1 MITDLKINT
10 KNKERWYAEGWWTE
24 DTLFDVWHRVAA
36 ENAEREYV
44 CDSTGVRLTYGE
56 VDDKSSRLAAW
67 LKEQGVQNGDVV
79 SFQIPIWSEFAY
91 VYVALLKVGAVM
103 HPLPINFNEEDLDY
117 AMNLVGSKGL
127 ICPTFYHK
135 TDYELQAEAVK
146 KRVSTMEFIALLDKV
161 TPAHNPEYP
170 TLNQI
175 FQQYEPLTE
184 PPESKSDEVVNILS
198 TSGTTGF
205 PKAVLFTHNNI
216 LASERTYIDGAERT
230 ADDVMIMMSPLNHAT
245 GFYHGLIANMIM
257 GARVVLQEHFSPA
270 LAVELINAE
279 SATWS
284 HGATPFVY
292 DTLNYLEETGSEI
305 PSMDIFIS
313 GGAPLPGS
321 LVKRCASHGFL
332 LCESY
337 GSTESCPH
345 VYVPP
350 SKALE
355 WDGQRAGIPC
365 DGVEVRIVDADHNE
379 VPRNVKGEE
388 ASRGP
393 NVFVG
398 YLNNPEANAKS
409 LDDEGWFY
417 SGDLSFM
424 DEEGRIKIC
433 GRIKEIVIR
442 GGENISVNEIDHNLD
457 GCPGIGAHATCGM
470 PDDRLGER
478 ICTFAVP
485 VEGQP
490 FPTVPDVQK
499 YLASKN
505 IQKRLWPERI
515 EPIDALPYTL
525 SGKVKRY
532 ELAAEIKRRIAAEKE
547 AQA

>member
-1 MITDLKINT
+1 MITDLKINPE
-10 KNKERWYAEGWWTE
+10 NKRRWYEEGWWTE
-24 DTLFDVWHRVAA
+24 DTLYDVWHRTATTYPD
-36 ENAEREYV
+36 REYV
-44 CDSTGVRLTYGE
+44 CDSTGTRLTYGE
-56 VDDKSSRLAAW
+56 IDEKSSRLAAW
-67 LKEQGVQNGDVV
+67 LKERGIKNGDVV

-91 VYVALLKVGAVM
+91 VYVAVLKVGAVM
-103 HPLPINFNEEDLDY
+103 HPLPVNFNEEDLVY
-117 AMNLVGSKGL
+117 SMNLVESKAL

-135 TDYELQAEAVK
+135 TDYEAQALAVM
-146 KRVSTMEFIALLDKV
+146 KRVPTMQSIALIDKV
-161 TPAHNPEYP
+161 RPATCDWP
-170 TLNQI
+170 TIAQI
-175 FQQYEPLTE
+175 FADYEPLTE
-184 PPESKSDEVVNILS
+184 APESKSDDVANILS

-230 ADDVMIMMSPLNHAT
+230 DKDVMIMMSPLNHAT
-245 GFYHGLIANMIM
+245 GFYHGLISNMIM
-257 GARVVLQEHFSPA
+257 GARVVLQERFSPEQ
-270 LAVELINAE
+270 AVQLINDE
-279 SATWS
+279 GATWS

-292 DTLNYLEETGSEI
+292 DTLNYLEETGKSI

-321 LVKRCASHGFL
+321 MVERCARHGFK

-350 SKALE
+350 AKALE
-355 WDGQRAGIPC
+355 WDGERAGIPC

-379 VPRNVKGEE
+379 VPRGVKGEE

-398 YLNNPEANAKS
+398 YYKNEKANAEC

-433 GRIKEIVIR
+433 GRIKEIIIR
-442 GGENISVNEIDHNLD
+442 GGENISVNEIDANLE
-457 GCPGIGAHATCGM
+457 GCPGMGAHATCGM

-485 VEGQP
+485 VEGEP
-490 FPTVPDVQK
+490 FPTVKDVQE

-505 IQKRLWPERI
+505 VQKRLWPERI
-515 EPIDALPYTL
+515 EQIDALPYTL

-532 ELAAEIKRRIAAEKE
+532 ELAAEIKRRMGLA
-547 AQA
+547 